1 MIKPLRNYIVVRR
14 EEAQT
19 TSQGGIILT
28 ESAQD
33 IPTQGEVIAV
43 GPGVLEN
50 GERVPMDVKVG
61 DVVMFTQFAGKDLE
75 VDGQQVSLMLDTD
88 VFAIL

>member
-43 GPGVLEN
+43 GPGILEN

>member
-33 IPTQGEVIAV
+33 TPTQGEVIAV
-43 GPGVLEN
+43 GPGILEN